1 MRASSA
7 ALVYVCN
14 VMTEAG
20 ETDGFSA
27 WDHVAALYRHLG
39 RYPDW
44 VVVNTGVVNPERLE
58 RYRAEGAEVVVFDPA
73 PFAAAGIEVATL
85 NLLSGGAQAGH
96 DSARLARWLYAFCKQ
111 VRASAGA

>member
-1 MRASSA
+1 MSE
-7 ALVYVCN
+7 Y
-14 VMTEAG
+14 AG
-20 ETDGFSA
+20 AIRTGDPLDAETQMGSLISTAHRERVHGF
-27 WDHVAALYRHLG
+27 V
-39 RYPDW
+39 
-44 VVVNTGVVNPERLE
+44 ERGA
-58 RYRAEGAEVVVFDPA
+58 AEGAEVVVFDPA